1 MQHTIKPGALALA
14 GALLL
19 AGCGGGSDDPHA
31 DLPAVSRVEVLSSA
45 KRGMESIVLRGG
57 SAFVSLANSAT
68 EGSAVL
74 KATLPVG
81 ASSPWTAVPLG
92 KCGLGPVGD
101 FIVRTPKL
109 TLAGDTMW
117 LMQSSDGG
125 EEHSTCTMAPQ
136 ATSFAPA
143 DQGLRACSGD
153 FCSTLWMTDL
163 KAVGNRLYSNA
174 GAGENVLT
182 SSNGGA
188 SWSVVRGQF
197 DSMVCTHTSFH
208 VIGDRLLVGGEC
220 PLDDA
225 FLDAYQLSADGASL
239 LKPEKLPLNKP
250 VLENRN
256 IQFIESV
263 PGTQRVF
270 VGVEG
275 GLLRSEDG
283 GKSFKFVIHNPVNGN
298 SAYPYIKSF
307 LALKGSPDTIVVG
320 GFDKHNGKPYLAYSR
335 DAGTTWT
342 ELSAILPAYAAP
354 AGPDGEHGLV
364 TDIAE
369 DAEGR
374 ILLTYNERFDR
385 EGRLLQLSLGRR

>member
-1 MQHTIKPGALALA
+1 MHHSITPGALALA

-19 AGCGGGSDDPHA
+19 AGCGGGTDDPHA

-45 KRGMESIVLRGG
+45 KRGMESIVVRGG
-57 SAFVSLANSAT
+57 SAYVSLANSAT

-74 KATLPVG
+74 KATLPIS
-81 ASSPWTAVPLG
+81 ARSSWTVVPLG
-92 KCGLGPVGD
+92 NCGLGPVGE
-101 FIVRTPKL
+101 FIVRSPKL
-109 TLAGDTMW
+109 KMAGETMW
-117 LMQSSDGG
+117 LMQPSDGG

-143 DQGLRACSGD
+143 DQGLRACTGD
-153 FCSTLWMTDL
+153 FCTTLWMTDL

-182 SSNGGA
+182 SGDGGA
-188 SWSVVRGQF
+188 SWRVVRGQF

-239 LKPEKLPLNKP
+239 LKPEKLPMSKP

-256 IQFIESV
+256 IQFIESI

-298 SAYPYIKSF
+298 LAYPYIKSF
-307 LALKGSPDTIVVG
+307 ISLKASPDTILVG
-320 GFDKHNGKPYLAYSR
+320 GFDKRNGKPYLAYSR
-335 DAGTTWT
+335 DAGGTWT
-342 ELSAILPAYAAP
+342 DLSASLPNYAAP
-354 AGPDGEHGLV
+354 AGDNGEHGLI

-374 ILLTYNERFDR
+374 ILITYNERFET